1 MTTLIRWRPVR
12 DMLVRRNELNRLVNE
27 FLAGG
32 HESDGGR
39 WQGSCSPA
47 VDMYE
52 SDQVLMLKAELPGF
66 SKDDVQVEIKDN
78 VLTIKGERKRES
90 DVKAAQYHRVER
102 AYGAFQRAFR
112 LPALVDAD
120 KAEATFKAGVLELK
134 LPKAD
139 KAELK
144 RVGITA

>member
-1 MTTLIRWRPVR
+1 MTTLIRWRPAR
-12 DMLVRRNELNRLVNE
+12 DMLAMRNELNRLVNG
-27 FLAGG
+27 FFGG
-32 HESDGGR
+32 SKESDGGR
-39 WQGSCSPA
+39 WQGSCAPA
-47 VDMYE
+47 VDIYE
-52 SDQVLMLKAELPGF
+52 SDEALMLKAELPGF

-112 LPALVDAD
+112 LPAFVDAD

-134 LPKAD
+134 LPKAEEA
-139 KAELK
+139 KPR

>member
-1 MTTLIRWRPVR
+1 MTTVIRWRPAR
-12 DMLVRRNELNRLVNE
+12 DMQAMRNEINRLVSEFVGNGKENE
-27 FLAGG
+27 GG
-32 HESDGGR
+32 K

-52 SDQVLMLKAELPGF
+52 SEQALMLKAELPGF

-90 DVKAAQYHRVER
+90 DVKAAQYHRVDR

-120 KAEATFKAGVLELK
+120 KAEAKFKAGILELK
-134 LPKAD
+134 LPKAEEA
-139 KAELK
+139 KAK